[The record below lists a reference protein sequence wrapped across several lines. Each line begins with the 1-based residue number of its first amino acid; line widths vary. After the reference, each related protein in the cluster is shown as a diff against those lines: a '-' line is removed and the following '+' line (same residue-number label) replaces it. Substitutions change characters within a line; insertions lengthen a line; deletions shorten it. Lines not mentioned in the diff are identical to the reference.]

1 MVQEGLRKR
10 LILSGGQNPDHALH
24 SFAGP
29 APPLPFHAIAVE
41 PVIRF
46 CSTQVDFCM
55 DAALAQAWDIGNN
68 KNPLRKDPEWVCYS
82 PLNAVAMRPR
92 SAY

>member
-10 LILSGGQNPDHALH
+10 LILPDSQYPDHVFH
-24 SFAGP
+24 SFTGP

-46 CSTQVDFCM
+46 CSTQ
-55 DAALAQAWDIGNN
+55 
-68 KNPLRKDPEWVCYS
+68 KDGRETVISVIYKKVVIVLFL
-82 PLNAVAMRPR
+82 LNYIFSKVFKC
-92 SAY
+92 

>member
-10 LILSGGQNPDHALH
+10 LILPGGQYPDHVLH
-24 SFAGP
+24 FFAGP

-46 CSTQVDFCM
+46 CSTQVDGRETVISVIYKKVVIVLF
-55 DAALAQAWDIGNN
+55 L
-68 KNPLRKDPEWVCYS
+68 
-82 PLNAVAMRPR
+82 LNYIFSKVFKC
-92 SAY
+92 